1 MRYRRR
7 TELVI
12 PFVQVALDFLS
23 ILGTIVVAYWIRFL
37 SPATQ
42 WFPITKGIPEF
53 RPYVLTGLAMAII
66 WLFIFR
72 ALGYYGTRR
81 DARVVDEWTTIM
93 KGISLGLLV
102 FTSATF
108 FYRGFSYS
116 RLVFVI
122 IWVLSILLLL
132 FVRIC
137 VNNLERSLHRRG
149 KGVPAVLVGS
159 GKWGKM
165 VHDKVSR
172 NPGLGFQIVG
182 RVGRSVPEDKN
193 IPYLGPFSEIVRVIK
208 NHQVEAVFI
217 TPSEKE
223 GGQIFDVIDSCTGL
237 NAEFYL
243 IPDLLD
249 VMTSRLRV
257 QEIEGIPV
265 LKIKEAALTG
275 WKGVY
280 KRVFDLIISLAAFGL
295 ALPFGL
301 VAALAVKLGS
311 RGPVFYSQ
319 ERIGLDGRVFY
330 LYKFRTMIQQAE
342 KKTGPVWTAEKDP
355 RVTAVGRILRR
366 TSLDELPQLI
376 NVIKGEMSLVG
387 PRPERPYF
395 VEKFKKQIPKYL
407 ERHRVK
413 SGMTGWAQVN
423 GLRGNVSIEDRTRYD
438 VFYVENWSPVF
449 DIKIIFMTLITI
461 IRGENSY

>member
-1 MRYRRR
+1 MRHRRR
-7 TELVI
+7 TELII
-12 PFVQVALDFLS
+12 PFIQVVLDFIA
-23 ILGTIVVAYWIRFL
+23 ILGAIVLAYWIRFS

-42 WFPITKGIPEF
+42 WFPVTKGIPEF
-53 RPYVLTGLAMAII
+53 QPYFLTGFVMVVI

-81 DARVVDEWTTIM
+81 DARVVDEWTTII

-116 RLVFVI
+116 RLVFVF
-122 IWVLSILLLL
+122 IWILSIVLLLL
-132 FVRIC
+132 LRIC
-137 VNNLERSLHRRG
+137 VNRLERFLHRHG
-149 KGVPAVLVGS
+149 KDVPSILVGS
-159 GKWGKM
+159 GKWGEI
-165 VHDKVSR
+165 VFDKISR
-172 NPGLGFQIVG
+172 NPGLGFHIIG
-182 RVGRSVPEDKN
+182 RVGKSKKADRK
-193 IPYLGPFSEIVRVIK
+193 IKYLGSFSEIAGIIQD
-208 NHQVEAVFI
+208 HQVDTVFI

-223 GGQIFDVIDSCTGL
+223 GGQVFDVIDSCTGL
-237 NAEFYL
+237 NVEFYL

-265 LKIKEAALTG
+265 LKIKEAALIG

-280 KRVFDLIISLAAFGL
+280 KRAFDLIVSLAAFVLTLPIGIL
-295 ALPFGL
+295 AVML
-301 VAALAVKLGS
+301 VKLGS
-311 RGPVFYSQ
+311 KGPVFYRQ
-319 ERIGLDGRVFY
+319 ERIGLDGKVFC
-330 LYKFRTMIQQAE
+330 LYKFRTMVQQAE
-342 KKTGPVWTAEKDP
+342 KKTGPVWTTEKDP
-355 RVTAVGRILRR
+355 RVTAVGRFLRR

-449 DIKIIFMTLITI
+449 DLKIIFMTLITI